1 MSGANKKQEA
11 ARKARLERE
20 AAERAAAERS
30 KRLKLL
36 GGAGVAIV
44 VVVALV
50 LALGLFRDDATQN
63 ASGGD
68 VTIDGEKVSIKGT
81 DETRALF
88 SGLEQNGRVLGDP
101 NAPVTIVEIAD
112 LKCPAC
118 QLHELE
124 TQPEIINSLVK
135 TGKANLEIV
144 LVNFRDAA
152 AGTTD
157 GEAARNAAHNLVASN
172 TFFPFV
178 HMIFFNQGNEAET
191 WATDRKLKAIGE
203 GTPGVG
209 ADQINTAETPA
220 SQELTESAEK
230 LSTALNPSG
239 TPSLYVKARG
249 TNEYT
254 HIPDFTNLE
263 GITSAV
269 DEAAKNAKAATR

>member
-1 MSGANKKQEA
+1 
-11 ARKARLERE
+11 
-20 AAERAAAERS
+20 
-30 KRLKLL
+30 
-36 GGAGVAIV
+36 
-44 VVVALV
+44 
-50 LALGLFRDDATQN
+50 
-63 ASGGD
+63 
-68 VTIDGEKVSIKGT
+68 
-81 DETRALF
+81 
-88 SGLEQNGRVLGDP
+88 
-101 NAPVTIVEIAD
+101 
-112 LKCPAC
+112 
-118 QLHELE
+118 
-124 TQPEIINSLVK
+124 
-135 TGKANLEIV
+135 
-144 LVNFRDAA
+144 
-152 AGTTD
+152 
-157 GEAARNAAHNLVASN
+157 
-172 TFFPFV
+172 
-178 HMIFFNQGNEAET
+178 MIFFNQGNEAET